1 MAALTTPAPDTDRIP
16 GPHLDLVGIGSPLV
30 DVLAPSSDD
39 EIARAGLV
47 KGSME
52 LVDLARAEAIYRA
65 MGTTVEASGGSA
77 ANTMAGVAALGG
89 TAAFIGKVA
98 ADPLGQVFTHDIR
111 AAGVAFDP
119 VDPVDPDGSA
129 GDGETVGTGRCLIL
143 VGGDAERTMATHL
156 GVATTISPADID
168 EPTVARG
175 RIVYLEGYLWDLPP
189 AKEAMRR
196 AVAVCHDH
204 DGSVAL
210 SLSDPFCVERHQ
222 REFLD
227 LLLDDVDVL
236 FGNEEEVTRLFGVT
250 SVDGAL
256 DAAEETGL
264 LVAVTLGARGS
275 VVMTARGPLAVPAEP
290 VERVVDTTGAG
301 DLYAAGFLYGLTH
314 GSTPEE
320 CARLGGLCAGEVIGH
335 LGARPQADLRRLAA
349 DAGLLAD
356 AGAPPGA

>member
-1 MAALTTPAPDTDRIP
+1 LTAPTSP
-16 GPHLDLVGIGSPLV
+16 GPAADRAAPPLDVVGIGSPLV
-30 DVLAPSSDD
+30 DVLAPSTDA
-39 EIARAGLV
+39 EIVRAGLV

-52 LVDLARAEAIYRA
+52 LVDLAQAEAVYRA
-65 MGTTVEASGGSA
+65 MGSTVEASGGSA

-89 TAAFIGKVA
+89 SAGFIGKVA
-98 ADPLGQVFTHDIR
+98 DDPLGRVFTHDIR

-119 VDPVDPDGSA
+119 LDPVDPDEAAAA
-129 GDGETVGTGRCLIL
+129 GAESVGTGRCLIL
-143 VGGDAERTMATHL
+143 VGTDAERTMATHL
-156 GVATTISPADID
+156 GVATTISPDDIH
-168 EPTVARG
+168 EPMVARG

-196 AVAVCHDH
+196 AMVVSHDH
-204 DGSVAL
+204 GGSVAL

-227 LLLDDVDVL
+227 LLLDDVEVL
-236 FGNEEEVTRLFGVT
+236 FGNEEEITRLFGAD
-250 SVDGAL
+250 SIDRAL

-264 LVAVTLGARGS
+264 LVAVTLGAQGS
-275 VVMTARGPLAVPAEP
+275 VVMTARGPTGVPADP
-290 VERVVDTTGAG
+290 VGRVVDTTGAG

-314 GSTPEE
+314 GSSPEE

-335 LGARPQADLRRLAA
+335 LGARPQVDLRRLAA

-356 AGAPPGA
+356 AGASPGS